1 LKVTVNVFQA
11 GKYESF
17 IEPYTRE
24 DMSPE
29 ARVSLQSLYD
39 GLWSKYV
46 QDVEAARK
54 EQGLQLTATLNN
66 AADSIVA
73 NGGDLA
79 EFAVESKAVDR
90 LGAYAEFVKQM
101 AERVGAGKDRDGLAS
116 YNQAE
121 LSAYVAATAEHDK
134 KTGDAVG
141 VIYVSGE
148 IVDGEAPLGV
158 AGGDTIA
165 RLIRQAMDE
174 KSIKALVVR
183 VDSPGG
189 SATAAEA

>member
-1 LKVTVNVFQA
+1 
-11 GKYESF
+11 
-17 IEPYTRE
+17 
-24 DMSPE
+24 
-29 ARVSLQSLYD
+29 
-39 GLWSKYV
+39 
-46 QDVEAARK
+46 
-54 EQGLQLTATLNN
+54 
-66 AADSIVA
+66 
-73 NGGDLA
+73 
-79 EFAVESKAVDR
+79 
-90 LGAYAEFVKQM
+90 
-101 AERVGAGKDRDGLAS
+101 
-116 YNQAE
+116 
-121 LSAYVAATAEHDK
+121 ATAEHDK

-189 SATAAEA
+189 SATAAEAIREQLMQARLEGLPVVTSMGAVAASGGYWVAAGTDEIWAEPSTITGSIGVFGI